1 MKTQQPKYGIRG
13 NAALSLDNWL
23 PIKLRTLFSSA
34 RVRDPEDRRSRV
46 PNWQTHSSSHQRL
59 AIVLGMGLSLLLV
72 TLSWLWSPAV
82 FASPLVERLA
92 QFPDWQDKPP
102 LEAAQGDLVYPE
114 WMEGTWTA
122 TSSLDEM
129 VAPLAPELVTP
140 GFEGNRQYL
149 DRSMSFSVRFVPQVP
164 KRSPRSA
171 FPMTARVPEFPP
183 IVADRAFNGTNIS
196 RAYLGDKALLSVQ
209 VDPDDPNR
217 QITALRGDRQLV
229 SIVSRRNSE
238 TPAPDRFVATELID
252 QVFRSSSQI
261 YFNQVEST
269 TAYHQISP
277 TQIEAEQVTAIYL
290 SPQDPNYFKAGN
302 QPVALYHYNLVLS
315 K

>member
-1 MKTQQPKYGIRG
+1 MPSLGNWWAIVPKTLSSMAWVRDRDNGRSPIPSCPTDSRPNRTVGIVLG
-13 NAALSLDNWL
+13 IWLGLLLALSL
-23 PIKLRTLFSSA
+23 
-34 RVRDPEDRRSRV
+34 
-46 PNWQTHSSSHQRL
+46 
-59 AIVLGMGLSLLLV
+59 
-72 TLSWLWSPAV
+72 LWSPGV
-82 FASPLVERLA
+82 LASPLVERLA
-92 QFPDWQDKPP
+92 RFPDWQDKPP
-102 LEAAQGDLVYPE
+102 VEAAEGDLVYPD
-114 WMEGTWTA
+114 WMAGTWTV
-122 TSSLDEM
+122 TSSLDRM

-149 DRSMSFSVRFVPQVP
+149 DRPMSFSVRFVPQLP
-164 KRSPRSA
+164 KRAPIST
-171 FPMTARVPEFPP
+171 FPIAEPVPESPP

-229 SIVSRRNSE
+229 SIVSGRSSE
-238 TPAPDRFVATELID
+238 TPDTERFVATEFIN

-269 TAYHQISP
+269 TAYRQISP
-277 TQIEAEQVTAIYL
+277 TQIDAEQVTAIYL

-302 QPVALYHYNLVLS
+302 RPVALYHYDLMLS